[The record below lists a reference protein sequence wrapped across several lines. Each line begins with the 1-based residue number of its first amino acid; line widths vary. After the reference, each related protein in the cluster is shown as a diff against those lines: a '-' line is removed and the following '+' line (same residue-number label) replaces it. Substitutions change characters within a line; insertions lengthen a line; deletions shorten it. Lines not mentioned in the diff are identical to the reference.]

1 MKTVYSL
8 LLLIVTFAWSTAN
21 AQDYVFK
28 VLANRGENQVKTQ
41 GTWKPVKTGTSLK
54 SGDELKV
61 SENAYVGLVHT
72 TGKTYEIKNAGLV
85 DVNELAS
92 SLNTSSSSVASK
104 YADFVMNKINEGGSS
119 NRLAATGA
127 VTRGDGGAISVFM
140 PSSVEVLNPNATI
153 SWEESEGETY
163 VVTLKN
169 MFDEVIYETE
179 TSGNSIDLD
188 FNDAKLKEER
198 LVIFNVG
205 VKGSEEM
212 KSGDY
217 GIQRL
222 SGEDAKPVMEEL
234 EGLKGE
240 VSEESAL
247 SYIMMASFY
256 ENNNL
261 LVDALTAYESAIKM
275 APDVE
280 DFKTMRDE
288 FIVRNNLNK

>member
-8 LLLIVTFAWSTAN
+8 LLLIVTFAWNTVN

-72 TGKTYEIKNAGLV
+72 SGKTYEIKNAGLV

-104 YADFVMNKINEGGSS
+104 YADFVMNKINEGGSQ

-140 PSSVEVLNPNATI
+140 PSSVEVLNSNATI
-153 SWEESEGETY
+153 SWEETEGETY

-169 MFDEVIYETE
+169 MFDEVIYEKE
-179 TSGNSIDLD
+179 TSSNSIDLNFD
-188 FNDAKLKEER
+188 DSKLKEER
-198 LVIFNVG
+198 LVILNVG
-205 VKGSEEM
+205 VKGNEEM

-222 SGEDAKPVMEEL
+222 SGEDAKPVMQEL
-234 EGLKGE
+234 ENLKGE

-261 LVDALTAYESAIKM
+261 LVDALTCYETAIEL
-275 APDVE
+275 APEVE
-280 DFKTMRDE
+280 DFKKMRDD
-288 FIVRNNLNK
+288 FIVRNNLKK

>member
-8 LLLIVTFAWSTAN
+8 LLITVTFVWNTLN

-41 GTWKPVKTGTSLK
+41 GSWKPVKTGTSLK

-72 TGKTYEIKNAGLV
+72 SGKTYEIKNAGLV

-104 YADFVMNKINEGGSS
+104 YADFVMNKMNADD
-119 NRLAATGA
+119 NKNKLAATGA

-140 PSSVEVLNPNATI
+140 PSSVEVLNPSATV

-169 MFDEVIYETE
+169 MFDEVIYEEE
-179 TSGNSIDLD
+179 TAKNSIELNFDD
-188 FNDAKLKEER
+188 SKLKEER
-198 LVIFNVG
+198 LVILNVG
-205 VKGSEEM
+205 VKGNEEM

-217 GIQRL
+217 GIQKL

-234 EGLKGE
+234 ENLKGE
-240 VSEESAL
+240 VSDESAL

-261 LVDALTAYESAIKM
+261 MILPPMAL
-275 APDVE
+275 
-280 DFKTMRDE
+280 
-288 FIVRNNLNK
+288 IVVGIIIWIQRSRNTKLIEEN